1 MTLPTRLENHDAGQG
16 RPCTGINQPAQA
28 IIQPGRRAHEPAL
41 QWGERRERPACRS
54 PLTSPLNWNGTQAVP
69 YKILFDSQKIPRF
82 RRNGGFRVSR
92 GLCRGDQWS
101 PADFAKAK
109 SVAVRRKY
117 ILFPSGKPK
126 NCVFRRA
133 IKDRPYIPGW
143 KTDYLWTLPEPSPP
157 ASFSTSATETWL

>member
-82 RRNGGFRVSR
+82 RRNGGFPIKIVRTQYAERKLATGRAVSAR
-92 GLCRGDQWS
+92 LTARKTHQARICPRRL
-101 PADFAKAK
+101 AAKNPPVPRNLK
-109 SVAVRRKY
+109 VYTKGRHTGS
-117 ILFPSGKPK
+117 FPY
-126 NCVFRRA
+126 V
-133 IKDRPYIPGW
+133 
-143 KTDYLWTLPEPSPP
+143 YL
-157 ASFSTSATETWL
+157 